1 MAALKYRKHQV
12 LDGFTAFILCTKMS
26 LCNIEEKIKKYPQ
39 SPLFSYDIR
48 NFIYSDSHCVRRVRS
63 CNFMNASKIETCV
76 FIQT

>member
-26 LCNIEEKIKKYPQ
+26 LCKIEEQIKKYPQ
-39 SPLFSYDIR
+39 TYFLVKSVLACQYNIR
-48 NFIYSDSHCVRRVRS
+48 NPAFNWS
-63 CNFMNASKIETCV
+63 CSFMNASETETCV